1 MFTASDLAR
10 LCRIC
15 LRQLRDPQC
24 PNPRLIQLLKKF
36 LDIDVLQ
43 QPHGFPTQICNLCH
57 NAMALLEELGQVARE
72 TSEKLAGS
80 LIGTKDP
87 DPNPHTVELPAERVG
102 YILLLCAWLAR
113 V

>member
-1 MFTASDLAR
+1 MMTAADLAR

-43 QPHGFPTQICNLCH
+43 QPHEFPTQICNLCH
-57 NAMALLEELGQVARE
+57 NALAYLEELGQVAKE
-72 TSEKLAGS
+72 TSEKLAGY
-80 LIGTKDP
+80 LIGGKDP
-87 DPNPHTVELPAERVG
+87 VFVEIPAERVG
-102 YILLLCAWLAR
+102 YTWMIRAWLTR
-113 V
+113 D